1 MPWFRDVPVVV
12 FFFALGLVLLLAVL
26 GLGMAFWSGRI
37 TGALRGRKPV
47 AVNALAPGYQLI
59 DGQASGP
66 LLTAPLTGRPCVWW
80 NVRVWERG
88 IQHKHDTRPVGARD
102 GRADWVEQRHEQSS
116 RALQCTQGLVTCAVQ
131 PAGITLAVPTEL
143 ADWQGMHNPPESRH
157 PPAQP
162 GTAFASNPSQ
172 DPGYAM
178 AGGTLVQGAR
188 FRYREEIIVP
198 NAPLYVLGR
207 VERVDPAQ
215 WAHDPQPPAFDAVS
229 SHQNSASA
237 PAPAQ
242 GHADFESSD
251 WGDEEDDAE
260 AERERTAGRRQT
272 QYAQYEADRQ
282 LAADLRQAQWQI
294 GPQKG
299 QPYIVAAQPP
309 EQWLGMAQQAS
320 KGGWIMGT
328 LFAALAVFLLW
339 ARYGPA

>member
-1 MPWFRDVPVVV
+1 
-12 FFFALGLVLLLAVL
+12 
-26 GLGMAFWSGRI
+26 
-37 TGALRGRKPV
+37 
-47 AVNALAPGYQLI
+47 
-59 DGQASGP
+59 
-66 LLTAPLTGRPCVWW
+66 
-80 NVRVWERG
+80 
-88 IQHKHDTRPVGARD
+88 
-102 GRADWVEQRHEQSS
+102 
-116 RALQCTQGLVTCAVQ
+116 
-131 PAGITLAVPTEL
+131 
-143 ADWQGMHNPPESRH
+143 
-157 PPAQP
+157 
-162 GTAFASNPSQ
+162 
-172 DPGYAM
+172 M
-178 AGGTLVQGAR
+178 AGGKLAQGDR
-188 FRYREEIIVP
+188 YRYREEIIVP

-229 SHQNSASA
+229 SHQDSASA